1 MTPQNNPL
9 LADWSSQPFSLPPFG
24 AIQADHFEP
33 AIAVAQDQKLEE
45 LRQIVENPDEATFAN
60 TIVAFD
66 RSGRSLNAILN
77 VFHNLCGSCSTP
89 ELQAVQRQLAGPLA
103 AFGAKITT
111 YPGLFERIDA
121 VYHARDAFAGEDLRL
136 IERIHL
142 DFVRSGARFDKETQ
156 ARYTEVLQDLAKLT
170 NQFKQNVLTD
180 ETDFTIELSE
190 AEMDGCT
197 PDIIASAKQNAAD
210 RGYGDDVYVVTVARS
225 MVEPFLSSA
234 TNSAAR
240 EKVFRAFT
248 SRGELSPE
256 NNNNDIAVKIIAL
269 RIEQATAH
277 GYKTFAD
284 YQTSD
289 TMAKTPEAVSELLN
303 RVWAPAKVAANR
315 EREALEEYAAS
326 IGDSSVVQAWDW
338 RYYSEKVRQ
347 LRYDIDEATV
357 KPYFS
362 LDRMVEAVFDVAFHL
377 FGLHFILREDIE
389 SYHPD
394 VKVYEVRETT
404 ADDDED
410 KLVAIFFHDC
420 YARKGKRSGAW
431 MSSFRTQSRN
441 ENDTRV
447 IPVIINNCNFVKGAN
462 GQPALLSFRN
472 VKTLFHEFGHGCHGM
487 LSDVK
492 YNRLAGTA
500 VLRDFVELPSQ
511 LMEHWMSQPDV
522 LKKHARHY
530 ITDEPIPQSLLD
542 KIKAAANFGQGF
554 GTVEYTACALMDQ
567 KLHQLDSVDGLDM
580 LAFEKAEL
588 ANLEMP
594 TGIVMRH
601 RIPHFS
607 HLFASSGYAALY
619 YVYLWAE
626 VLDADAF
633 DAFLESGDIFDSA
646 TAKRVRENIY
656 STGNSV
662 HPMDAYRAFRGRDPV
677 IEPMLKKKCLL

>member
-1 MTPQNNPL
+1 MGVASNPL
-9 LADWSSQPFSLPPFG
+9 LDDWSSQPFSLPPFE
-24 AIQADHFEP
+24 AIEASHFEP
-33 AIAVAQDQKLEE
+33 ALAVAQDAFLGE
-45 LRQIVENPDEATFAN
+45 LKAIVESHDDATFTN
-60 TIVAFD
+60 TVVAYD
-66 RSGRSLNAILN
+66 RAGRLFHNVLA
-77 VFHNLCGSCSTP
+77 VFHNLSASCSTP

-103 AFGAKITT
+103 SFFSQITT

-156 ARYTEVLQDLAKLT
+156 ARYTEVLQDLATLT
-170 NQFKQNVLTD
+170 TTFNQNLLTD

-256 NNNNDIAVKIIAL
+256 RDNNQVAKQILKL
-269 RIEQATAH
+269 RIEQAKAH

-303 RVWAPAKVAANR
+303 RVWDLAKVAANR

-326 IGDSSVVQAWDW
+326 IGDSSVVEAWDW

-347 LRYDIDEATV
+347 LRYDVDEATL

-377 FGLHFILREDIE
+377 FGLRFILREDIKA
-389 SYHPD
+389 YHPD

-404 ADDDED
+404 ADDDN
-410 KLVAIFFHDC
+410 KLVAIFLHDN

-431 MSSFRTQSRN
+431 MSEFRTQSRN
-441 ENDTRV
+441 VDDQGTNV
-447 IPVIINNCNFVKGAN
+447 IPVIINNNNFVKGE
-462 GQPALLSFRN
+462 PTLLSFRN
-472 VKTLFHEFGHGCHGM
+472 CVTLFHEFGHGCHGM

-500 VLRDFVELPSQ
+500 VARDFVELPSK
-511 LMEHWMSQPDV
+511 LMEHWVS
-522 LKKHARHY
+522 
-530 ITDEPIPQSLLD
+530 EPEG
-542 KIKAAANFGQGF
+542 A
-554 GTVEYTACALMDQ
+554 VCALMDQ
-567 KLHQLDSVDGLDM
+567 TLHQLDDVENLD
-580 LAFEKAEL
+580 LAAFETTEL

-594 TGIVMRH
+594 RGIVMRH
-601 RIPHFS
+601 RFPQFA
-607 HLFASSGYAALY
+607 HLFSGDMYAAAY

-626 VLDADAF
+626 VLDSDAF
-633 DAFLESGDIFDSA
+633 EAFLDAGDIFDSA

-662 HPMDAYRAFRGRDPV
+662 HPMDAYRAFRGRPPV
-677 IEPMLKKKCLL
+677 IEPMLKKKGLL